1 MIIFPAIDI
10 KDGNCV
16 RLFKGDFS
24 TVEKVAS
31 DYLETAKGFESVG
44 ASWIHMVDLDG
55 AKEGRPVNT
64 KIYTDV
70 AEKTNLKVELG
81 GGIRSLETIR
91 EYLNMGIS
99 RVILGSAALKDPKL
113 VSDAVEKFGSEKIV
127 VGIDAVNGMVA
138 TEGWLKTS
146 NVGYIELAEKMISVG
161 VKYFIFT
168 DISKDGTLSGVNTEQ
183 LKALSDAT
191 VGRAN
196 IVASGGVHTMADIVA
211 CKEMGLYGTI
221 CGKSIYKGTLDL
233 REAVEYAEGSNDN

>member
-1 MIIFPAIDI
+1 MIILPAIDI

-31 DYLETAKGFESVG
+31 DYLETAKSFENAG
-44 ASWIHMVDLDG
+44 AEWIHMVDLDG

-81 GGIRSLETIR
+81 GGIRSLETIQ

-99 RVILGSAALKDPKL
+99 RVILGSVALKNPKL
-113 VSDAVEKFGSEKIV
+113 VRDAVEKFGSEKIV
-127 VGIDAVNGMVA
+127 VGIDAMNGMVA
-138 TEGWLKTS
+138 TEGWLETS
-146 NVGYIELAEKMISVG
+146 DVNYIDLANQMIKSG

-168 DISKDGTLSGVNTEQ
+168 DISKDGTLSGVNKEQ
-183 LKALSDAT
+183 LQALADGT
-191 VGRAN
+191 ENCN
-196 IVASGGVHTMADIVA
+196 IIASGGVHTMDDIKV
-211 CKEMGLYGTI
+211 CKAMGLYGTI
-221 CGKSIYKGTLDL
+221 CGKSIYKGTLNL
-233 REAVEYAEGSNDN
+233 KEAIEYSVK

>member
-1 MIIFPAIDI
+1 MIILPAIDI

-24 TVEKVAS
+24 TVEKVAA
-31 DYLETAKGFESVG
+31 DYLETAKSFEVAG
-44 ASWIHMVDLDG
+44 AKWIHMVDLDG
-55 AKEGRPVNT
+55 AKEGKPVNA

-70 AEKTNLKVELG
+70 AEKTNLKVEVG
-81 GGIRSLETIR
+81 GGIRNLETIQ

-99 RVILGSAALKDPKL
+99 RVILGSVALKNPEL

-127 VGIDAVNGMVA
+127 VGIDAVNEMVA
-138 TEGWLKTS
+138 TEGWLES
-146 NVGYIELAEKMISVG
+146 SDVNYIDLANKMIETG

-168 DISKDGTLSGVNTEQ
+168 DISKDGTLSGVNVQQ
-183 LKALSDAT
+183 LKKLADAT
-191 VGRAN
+191 YGKCN
-196 IVASGGVHTMADIVA
+196 IIASGGVHTMDDIVV

-233 REAVEYAEGSNDN
+233 REAVEYSNR

>member
-1 MIIFPAIDI
+1 MIILPAIDI

-16 RLFKGDFS
+16 RLFRGDFS
-24 TVEKVAS
+24 TVEKVAG
-31 DYLETAKGFESVG
+31 DYLETAESFEKVG
-44 ASWIHMVDLDG
+44 ATWIHMVDLDG

-91 EYLNMGIS
+91 EYLNMGIT
-99 RVILGSAALKDPKL
+99 RVILGSVALKNPKL

-138 TEGWLKTS
+138 TEGWLES
-146 NVGYIELAEKMISVG
+146 SDVNYIELADKMISVG

-183 LKALSDAT
+183 LKALADAAK
-191 VGRAN
+191 GRAD

-233 REAVEYAEGSNDN
+233 REAIEYAERT

>member
-1 MIIFPAIDI
+1 MIILPAIDI

-16 RLFKGDFS
+16 RLFRGDFS
-24 TVEKVAS
+24 TVEKVAG
-31 DYLETAKGFESVG
+31 DYLETAESFEKAG
-44 ASWIHMVDLDG
+44 ATWIHMVDLDG

-81 GGIRSLETIR
+81 GGIRSLDTIR
-91 EYLNMGIS
+91 EYLNMGIT
-99 RVILGSAALKDPKL
+99 RVILGSVALKNPKL

-127 VGIDAVNGMVA
+127 VGIDAVDGMVA
-138 TEGWLKTS
+138 TEGWLES
-146 NVGYIELAEKMISVG
+146 SDVNYIELADKMISVG

-183 LKALSDAT
+183 LKALADAT
-191 VGRAN
+191 KGRAD

-233 REAVEYAEGSNDN
+233 REAIEYAERM

>member
-1 MIIFPAIDI
+1 MIILPAIDI

-31 DYLETAKGFESVG
+31 DYLETAKGFENAG

-81 GGIRSLETIR
+81 GGIRSLETIE
-91 EYLNMGIS
+91 EYLSMGIT
-99 RVILGSAALKDPKL
+99 RVILGSVALKNPEL
-113 VSDAVEKFGSEKIV
+113 VSRAVERFGSEKIV
-127 VGIDAVNGMVA
+127 VGIDAMNGMVA
-138 TEGWLKTS
+138 TEGWLEAS
-146 NVGYIELAEKMISVG
+146 DVNYIDLANKMAEVG
-161 VKYFIFT
+161 VRYFIFT
-168 DISKDGTLSGVNTEQ
+168 DISKDGTLSGVNRQ
-183 LKALSDAT
+183 QLSDLYN
-191 VGRAN
+191 GISSECR
-196 IVASGGVHTMADIVA
+196 IIASGGVHTMDDIIA

-233 REAVEYAEGSNDN
+233 AQAVAYAENN

>member
-1 MIIFPAIDI
+1 M
-10 KDGNCV
+10 
-16 RLFKGDFS
+16 
-24 TVEKVAS
+24 
-31 DYLETAKGFESVG
+31 
-44 ASWIHMVDLDG
+44 
-55 AKEGRPVNT
+55 
-64 KIYTDV
+64 
-70 AEKTNLKVELG
+70 
-81 GGIRSLETIR
+81 
-91 EYLNMGIS
+91 
-99 RVILGSAALKDPKL
+99 ILGSAALKDPKL

-138 TEGWLKTS
+138 TEGWFETS

-168 DISKDGTLSGVNTEQ
+168 DISKDGTLSGVNVEQ

-196 IVASGGVHTMADIVA
+196 IVASGGVHTIADIIA

-233 REAVEYAEGSNDN
+233 REAVRYAESK

>member
-1 MIIFPAIDI
+1 MIILPAIDI

-31 DYLETAKGFESVG
+31 DYLETAKGFENAG
-44 ASWIHMVDLDG
+44 AEWIHMVDLDG
-55 AKEGRPVNT
+55 AKERKPVNT

-81 GGIRSLETIR
+81 GGIRSLETIQ

-99 RVILGSAALKDPKL
+99 RVILGSVALKNPKL
-113 VSDAVEKFGSEKIV
+113 VCDAVEKFGNEKIV
-127 VGIDAVNGMVA
+127 VGIDAMNGMVA
-138 TEGWLKTS
+138 TEGWLETS
-146 NVGYIELAEKMISVG
+146 DVNYIDLANQMIKSG

-168 DISKDGTLSGVNTEQ
+168 DISKDGTLSGVNREQ
-183 LKALSDAT
+183 LQALADGT
-191 VGRAN
+191 EN
-196 IVASGGVHTMADIVA
+196 CDIIASGGVHTMDDIKA

-221 CGKSIYKGTLDL
+221 CGKSIYKGTLNL
-233 REAVEYAEGSNDN
+233 KEAIEYSNHG